1 MDGVASVGSY
11 HEVCGADDLWIGDM
25 EAFEVAGRS
34 IILVNVEGIFK
45 AFANMCPHQAVPLAE
60 GRLDGCVLTCR
71 AHLWEF
77 DVRTGLGINPSNKRL
92 AEYPVRIVDGMV
104 QVGDTRLRFNKEP
117 GGVPNEQ

>member
-1 MDGVASVGSY
+1 MDGVGSVVSY

-25 EAFEVAGRS
+25 EAFPVAGKS
-34 IILVNVEGIFK
+34 ILLVNVEGIFK
-45 AFANMCPHQAVPLAE
+45 AYANMCPHQAVPLDE
-60 GRLDGCVLTCR
+60 GKLEGCVLTCR

-77 DVRTGLGINPSNKRL
+77 DVGTGLSINPSNKRL